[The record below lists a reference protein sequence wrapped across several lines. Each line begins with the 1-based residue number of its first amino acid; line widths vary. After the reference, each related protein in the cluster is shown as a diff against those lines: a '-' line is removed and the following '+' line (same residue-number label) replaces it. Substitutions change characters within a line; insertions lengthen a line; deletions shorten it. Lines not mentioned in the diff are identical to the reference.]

1 MAPYLPIDHG
11 DIEEFLAIGSDNHPI
26 QDMNSGVIVDSPWM
40 QSMIDGDSEKRR
52 IWGKLLQA
60 RKETGYPYLMFRTNA
75 NNQAPEVFRDK
86 NLTINSSN
94 LCVTGDTL
102 VLTREGYKPIDSLVG
117 LTVDCWNGQEW
128 SSTPIFQTS
137 EGQHVVTVEL
147 SNGQTI
153 QATPYHKWYVA
164 KQNSFGGLT
173 GEEMKRTYELQP
185 GDKLVK
191 FDLSPVTHGTA
202 ELSNAYANGFH
213 SADGTMCNGDN
224 ARIALY
230 DGKKALVPWFT
241 GYRSITEDSSGRLN
255 VNYASDVLYPKF
267 WVPSSDYSVKSRL
280 DWFAG
285 YVDGDGT
292 LTNNNGT
299 ESIQIGSINKG
310 FLLEIQLLLQE
321 LGVNSKV
328 SLMRKACYTKLPTN
342 DGTGN
347 SKEYWCEDA
356 YRLLI
361 AGSELNHLLSLG
373 FAPKRVVPTVRNYNR
388 KASQFVK
395 VVSVTDDSV
404 IAPTYCGTEPIRNRL
419 MFNGVLTGNCNEIYL
434 PSTPDESFTCIL
446 SSMNLLHYDEWKDT
460 DAVETLVYFLD
471 AVATEFITKLEAY
484 RDSPNRDDQLVWE
497 YMKRAHRFTV
507 NNRA

>member
-1 MAPYLPIDHG
+1 MRKYDPFYWVTDLSKTFLSRDYLSPGETVQSRLRDISTAAELYLNKPGFGEKFYDYMSRGWYSLATPVWTNFGKKRGMPVSCFNSHVTDDIGGILYAQGEVGMMSKIGGGTSGYFGDVRPRGSDITDNGKSTGVVHFLELFQSTTNVISQGSARRGRMAPYLPIDHG

-40 QSMIDGDSEKRR
+40 QSMIDGDSDKRR

-75 NNQAPEVFRDK
+75 NDQAPEVFRDK

-102 VLTREGYKPIDSLVG
+102 VLTREGYKPIDSLAG

-147 SNGQTI
+147 SNGQTV
-153 QATPYHKWYVA
+153 QATPYHKWYV
-164 KQNSFGGLT
+164 GR
-173 GEEMKRTYELQP
+173 EEIELRT
-185 GDKLVK
+185 
-191 FDLSPVTHGTA
+191 
-202 ELSNAYANGFH
+202 
-213 SADGTMCNGDN
+213 
-224 ARIALY
+224 IALQSGDLLTSFTDPEGNVY
-230 DGKKALVPWFT
+230 D
-241 GYRSITEDSSGRLN
+241 
-255 VNYASDVLYPKF
+255 DVY
-267 WVPSSDYSVKSRL
+267 
-280 DWFAG
+280 
-285 YVDGDGT
+285 
-292 LTNNNGT
+292 
-299 ESIQIGSINKG
+299 
-310 FLLEIQLLLQE
+310 
-321 LGVNSKV
+321 
-328 SLMRKACYTKLPTN
+328 
-342 DGTGN
+342 
-347 SKEYWCEDA
+347 
-356 YRLLI
+356 
-361 AGSELNHLLSLG
+361 
-373 FAPKRVVPTVRNYNR
+373 
-388 KASQFVK
+388 

-404 IAPTYCGTEPIRNRL
+404 VAPTYCGTEPIRNRL